1 MTGAVTALVPAVS
14 RSPSSGVA
22 WLAGEASGDFLA
34 SLVLPEL
41 ERRMGGA
48 LQFGIGGEKMLEAG
62 LFPWYT
68 SDRLSVMGYVEVL
81 KKLPSLLWLRSR
93 MISRIKTL
101 HPRAFIG
108 VDAPDFNLGIETA
121 LRREGIPTVHFV
133 SPSIWAWRPERIEKI
148 RRAADHVLLIFPF
161 EKTIYDQA
169 GIPAT
174 YVGHP
179 LAGIIPMK
187 PDPAAARAELGL
199 DTKGEPLFAVLP
211 GSRVS
216 EVSGCAPIFFQACER
231 LLERLGAGC
240 FVIPAVDDARRA
252 QIENAVKKYP
262 RIAERTTVITGKS
275 HRVLEASDAVMT
287 ASGTAALEAALYK
300 KPMVV
305 GYVMPGLTAMMF
317 RKKGLI
323 PYVSL
328 PNILLQ
334 SVVVPEFL
342 QYFCT
347 PDALACGLIHEMRPS
362 RAAELAERFTALH
375 DSLLRPTADLAV
387 DAIMSVFR

>member
-287 ASGTAALEAALYK
+287 ASGTAALEAAHYK
-300 KPMVV
+300 KPMLV
-305 GYVMPGLTAMMF
+305 G
-317 RKKGLI
+317 
-323 PYVSL
+323 
-328 PNILLQ
+328 
-334 SVVVPEFL
+334 
-342 QYFCT
+342 
-347 PDALACGLIHEMRPS
+347 
-362 RAAELAERFTALH
+362 
-375 DSLLRPTADLAV
+375 
-387 DAIMSVFR
+387 